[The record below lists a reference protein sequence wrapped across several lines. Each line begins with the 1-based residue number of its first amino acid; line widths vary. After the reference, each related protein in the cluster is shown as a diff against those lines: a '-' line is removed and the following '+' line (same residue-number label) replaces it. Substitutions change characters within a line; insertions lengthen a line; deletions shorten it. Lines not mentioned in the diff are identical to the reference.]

1 MQVAARAANTSRPSG
16 NWTGQAGER
25 IPYVL
30 YTRCWDV
37 GVNGLKSGS
46 SESWQVAAGVLAGC
60 GIGSALDRPSSGTAG
75 AGPSSGTA
83 GAVVD

>member
-16 NWTGQAGER
+16 NWTGQVCKR
-25 IPYVL
+25 IPNVL

-37 GVNGLKSGS
+37 GMNGLKSGS
-46 SESWQVAAGVLAGC
+46 SESWQVAAGVGAGC
-60 GIGSALDRPSSGTAG
+60 GVGSALDRPSSGIAG

-83 GAVVD
+83 GAGVD

>member
-16 NWTGQAGER
+16 NWTGTAGKQ

-37 GVNGLKSGS
+37 GLNGAGFGL
-46 SESWQVAAGVLAGC
+46 SESRQVAAGVGAGC
-60 GIGSALDRPSSGTAG
+60 GVGSALVRPSSGTAG
-75 AGPSSGTA
+75 AG
-83 GAVVD
+83 VD